1 MRVMTMTQRMINL
14 KRKELAVKQNALH
27 TPWGGAVLAALLL
40 VAMLIPSQGLA
51 KLRVVTTLPD
61 FAQLVEE
68 LGGERVES
76 QALIQ
81 GTEDAHFV
89 DPKPSHVVRLNQ
101 ADMVVLIG
109 LDLEIGW
116 LPTLLRQCRNATLQ
130 PGSIGYFDA
139 STAIVPKEVPLNIDR
154 SMGDL
159 HPGGNP
165 HYYTSP
171 LEMKRV
177 AEALSA
183 RLMKMDPEGK
193 AVYQSLLE
201 AFRAKYARKMEEWST
216 AAAPL
221 KGKNVVQYHKGWAY
235 LLDWLG
241 MKSVGAL
248 EPKPGIP
255 PSASHVTKLLRL
267 VQSQNV
273 EFVLQTVYESK
284 RLSKVFASKSGAK
297 LLVMPSMVGSYPDV
311 KTIWDKWDKMIAMLT
326 ESK

>member
-1 MRVMTMTQRMINL
+1 MKVNTL
-14 KRKELAVKQNALH
+14 KN
-27 TPWGGAVLAALLL
+27 PWGGAALAAFLL
-40 VAMLIPSQGLA
+40 VTMLIPSQGLA
-51 KLRVVTTLPD
+51 KIRVVTTLPD

-68 LGGERVES
+68 LGGERVEA

-101 ADMVVLIG
+101 ADLVVLIG

-116 LPTLLRQCRNATLQ
+116 LPTLLRQCRNSKLQ
-130 PGSIGYFDA
+130 PGSLGYFDA
-139 STAIVPKEVPLNIDR
+139 STAIVPQEVPLNVDR

-165 HYYTSP
+165 HYYNSP
-171 LEMKRV
+171 IEMKRV

-183 RLMKMDPEGK
+183 RLIKMDPEG
-193 AVYQSLLE
+193 ASVYQSLLE
-201 AFRAKYARKMEEWST
+201 TFRAKYAQKMKEWTT
-216 AAAPL
+216 AAASL
-221 KGKNVVQYHKGWAY
+221 KGKNVVQYHKNWVY

-241 MKSVGAL
+241 MKAVGAL

-273 EFVLQTVYESK
+273 EFVFQTVYESQ

-311 KTIWDKWDKMIAMLT
+311 KTIWDKWDRMIAMLT
-326 ESK
+326 EKK